1 MRAVRPAGSAFS
13 PLDEERGLLPGA
25 LTPSLVESL
34 VRLGTWLPFAPA
46 ARLLAH
52 FTRVGVGAT
61 TARRLTERAG
71 AAYEAVQT
79 AAVEEVERA
88 LPPAPTGPAV
98 QFLSVDGA
106 MVPRV
111 GGEWA
116 EVKTLALGVVQE
128 PVVNRRGER
137 EVHTTAISYFSRF
150 SRLADHATFGRL
162 ALVETHCR
170 GTESAGVVCAV
181 GDGAEWE

>member
-13 PLDEERGLLPGA
+13 PLAEELGLLPGE

-46 ARLLAH
+46 ARLLAR
-52 FTRVGVGAT
+52 FTRVAVGAT

-79 AAVEEVERA
+79 VAVAVEELERA
-88 LPPAPTGPAV
+88 LPSAPAGPAT

-106 MVPRV
+106 MVPRG

-116 EVKTLALGVVQE
+116 EVKTL
-128 PVVNRRGER
+128 
-137 EVHTTAISYFSRF
+137 T
-150 SRLADHATFGRL
+150 L
-162 ALVETHCR
+162 AL
-170 GTESAGVVCAV
+170 
-181 GDGAEWE
+181 